1 MSGEQDRGLSGRKY
15 PIGEEPEG
23 FIGMRRA
30 MSRAEAMAAEDEA
43 ALDTVA
49 ERRTRIILFDA
60 LYRAKRENGDPDF
73 DSADLSALDLLQGE
87 AKRLTGRRL
96 RRESIV

>member
-1 MSGEQDRGLSGRKY
+1 MSEPSPPASAGKCL
-15 PIGEEPEG
+15 IGKEPEG
-23 FIGMRRA
+23 YIGLRDA
-30 MSRAEAMAAEDEA
+30 MTRAEAKAAEDDA
-43 ALDTVA
+43 ALDEIA

-60 LYRAKRENGDPDF
+60 FYRAKHTNGDPDF
-73 DSADLSALDLLQGE
+73 DSADLTTLDRLQAE